1 MENYY
6 FFLAILN
13 SVITQ
18 FIIEQKS
25 PMFGG
30 GYYKYHTQY
39 IEDLPVPNINSKQAN
54 ELKQSIVNMVKNLI
68 ELKHENFSNAEKSK
82 KERIS

>member
-1 MENYY
+1 
-6 FFLAILN
+6 
-13 SVITQ
+13 
-18 FIIEQKS
+18 
-25 PMFGG
+25 MFGG